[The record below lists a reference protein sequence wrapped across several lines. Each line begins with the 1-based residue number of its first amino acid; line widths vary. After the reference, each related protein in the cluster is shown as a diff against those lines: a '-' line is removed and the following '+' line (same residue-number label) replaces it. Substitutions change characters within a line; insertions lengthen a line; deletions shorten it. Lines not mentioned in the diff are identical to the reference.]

1 MSELA
6 GGTELSVLAAA
17 AEAPGRDALVRR
29 DGVLSYADL
38 AARVD
43 RVAGA
48 IEAWALP
55 PGAPV
60 ALRASSRP
68 ATVTAMLALVELG
81 VPFVPIHPG
90 LTPAE
95 IAVLVEDAA
104 PARVLEDADLDAL
117 EAASPPRRRGRR
129 APPPPAAPRAPR
141 GPPGPPGRAPGAGL
155 PRAGVVGGAAGAAPA
170 GGGARPRRRGGPAP
184 PPPPA
189 PPLAILYTSGTS
201 GRPKGAVLPR
211 SAFVA
216 SAAASA
222 HNLGWRGDD
231 RWLLCMPLCHAGGL
245 SIVTRS
251 LVARR
256 AVVLEPRFDAPA
268 VLEAVEAQRATL
280 LSVVPTML
288 KRLLAEDRRGA
299 LARLRAILVGGAAA
313 PLAIM
318 EECAA
323 RGVRALATYGL
334 TEACSQVTCQI
345 PGDGPPRARAG
356 AGKPLRGVEVSIT
369 DDDGEPVSAGVTGK
383 VRVRGP
389 TRMRGYLGREPL
401 APGAWLDTGDLG
413 ALDAAGELHVHARR
427 TDLVVTG
434 GENVYPVEVEQA
446 IEALGGVARALVF
459 GVPDPVW
466 GQRVAAAIELDPA
479 RPADPAA
486 LLAALRG
493 RLAPHKRPRLVCF
506 PRALPVIT
514 ADKLDRAGARERLA
528 RELVPWT

>member
-117 EAASPPRRRGRR
+117 EAASPPRRLGRR
-129 APPPPAAPRAPR
+129 APPPPEA
-141 GPPGPPGRAPGAGL
+141 
-155 PRAGVVGGAAGAAPA
+155 
-170 GGGARPRRRGGPAP
+170 
-184 PPPPA
+184 
-189 PPLAILYTSGTS
+189 PLAILYTSGTS

>member
-117 EAASPPRRRGRR
+117 EAASPPRRLGRR
-129 APPPPAAPRAPR
+129 APPPPAAPMAVFFTS
-141 GPPGPPGRAPGAGL
+141 GPAGRAQGAG
-155 PRAGVVGGAAGAAPA
+155 R
-170 GGGARPRRRGGPAP
+170 
-184 PPPPA
+184 
-189 PPLAILYTSGTS
+189 
-201 GRPKGAVLPR
+201 PR